1 MTKSYKTSKSDNLSP
16 TEPNSLSNT
25 KTNHPRSAAD
35 PAYTSKICEQLKSR
49 EQQWWQAHQRLIE
62 LKERQVFWFGDNS
75 VMMWLLWQLVSYVIV
90 ALVLMLASKML
101 GLSLSLQ
108 QYILIFALQTLG
120 FIAAFIFKGNL
131 ANLLQNK
138 IHRAQLRREQSFN
151 EMLILAADSVF
162 ADVHARAPLSLQS
175 IYEHNHRQLRLVS
188 LYTLLNHEINAGRLI
203 LQQQTQ
209 ADVLPL
215 ELAEDE
221 LNEAAADMVYRSM
234 LL

>member
-1 MTKSYKTSKSDNLSP
+1 MTKTYKASKPDSSISGVELDTIAS
-16 TEPNSLSNT
+16 T
-25 KTNHPRSAAD
+25 AAEQD
-35 PAYTSKICEQLKSR
+35 CSKHESKVCEQLISR
-49 EQQWWQAHQRLIE
+49 EHQWWQARQRLIE

-75 VMMWLLWQLVSYVIV
+75 VMMWLLWQLVSYVVV

-101 GLSLSLQ
+101 SVSLSLQ
-108 QYILIFALQTLG
+108 QYMLIFALQTLI

-138 IHRAQLRREQSFN
+138 IHRAQLKREQSFN
-151 EMLILAADSVF
+151 EMMILASDSLF
-162 ADVHARAPLSLQS
+162 PSVHAEAPLSLQR
-175 IYEHNHRQLRLVS
+175 IYENSHRQLRLVS
-188 LYTLLNHEINAGRLI
+188 LHTLLNHEIDAGRLI

-221 LNEAAADMVYRSM
+221 LNDVADDIIYRST
-234 LL
+234 LS